1 MTCNVSSSDSDIET
15 GNLDESYIASSQSSQ
30 DSEAS
35 RDVPDYDGTTK
46 PLDELKLI
54 VFWSALIQLLSY
66 CQICRAHACIKN
78 VVYKECAVTVDLLCT
93 SNHETTWSS
102 MPKIN
107 GMFAGN
113 LLVPAAILFT
123 GETYTRVKELC
134 DAIGLKCVR
143 RSYYHKIQK
152 RYLFPI

>member
-1 MTCNVSSSDSDIET
+1 
-15 GNLDESYIASSQSSQ
+15 
-30 DSEAS
+30 
-35 RDVPDYDGTTK
+35 
-46 PLDELKLI
+46 
-54 VFWSALIQLLSY
+54 
-66 CQICRAHACIKN
+66 
-78 VVYKECAVTVDLLCT
+78 
-93 SNHETTWSS
+93 

-134 DAIGLKCVR
+134 NVIGLKCVQ

-152 RYLFPI
+152 RYLFHSIHKISHRKDHRGETFA